1 MRSTLAA
8 AALLMT
14 FVAAPH
20 GALAQ
25 TVGAAPPDR
34 ITVDEARDV
43 AAMNGVT
50 EVRKLEFY
58 DGAWHAEGRDDTGRR
73 VEMTI
78 DPRDGRVTWLDRFD

>member
-14 FVAAPH
+14 VVAVPPSAP
-20 GALAQ
+20 AQ

-34 ITVDEARDV
+34 ITVDEARDIV
-43 AAMNGVT
+43 AMNGVV
-50 EVRKLEFY
+50 EVRKLERY
-58 DGAWHAEGRDDTGRR
+58 DGAWHAEGRDEAGHH

-78 DPRDGRVTWLDRFD
+78 DQRDGRVTWLDRFD